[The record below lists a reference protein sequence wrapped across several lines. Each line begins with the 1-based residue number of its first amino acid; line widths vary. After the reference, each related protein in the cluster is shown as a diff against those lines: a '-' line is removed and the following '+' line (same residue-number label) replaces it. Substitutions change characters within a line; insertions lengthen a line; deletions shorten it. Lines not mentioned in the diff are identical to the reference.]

1 VAYVI
6 GVDTGGTFTD
16 AFVADQHGRIA
27 AAKTPSTP
35 PNFAEGF
42 LNAVEDLAVELN
54 IGIDELLGA
63 TDYIVHG
70 TTSTLNSLVT
80 GDVARVGFLTTR
92 GHADS
97 ISIMNLEG
105 RYAGLDSGQI
115 QHMART
121 AKPAALVPRDRIRE
135 LDERIDYKG
144 AVVVAL
150 DEDGVRRAVRELLA
164 DGVEAIAVSLLWSFR
179 NDAHERRVRELI
191 AAEAPG
197 LYVALSSEV
206 SPRIREYSRSVTT
219 IMNTQVGPRL
229 GDYLRPLEAS
239 LRERGL
245 TGSVLVMQGSG
256 GCVSA
261 ADAPAHAVT
270 TIGSVLTGGVVG
282 CTRMAAALGSGNV
295 ISTDMGGTTFLVG
308 LVVDGAPVSTT
319 STVLNQYTVSTPMVD
334 VHTIGAGGG
343 AIAWVDGGGNLRVGP
358 RSAGA
363 RPGPACYG
371 EAGTEPTV
379 TDADLVL
386 GIINPDNFLGGRK
399 KLDVALAR
407 EAIAEQLAGPL
418 GLSVD
423 DAAAAVYAI
432 QNAQTADLVRKVVV
446 NSGHDPRDF
455 SLYAFGGAGP
465 MHCASYA
472 ADLGV
477 REVVVPLGSTA
488 AVFSAYGLAAS
499 DIVLTAERSQPAA
512 MPVDPAAFTE
522 VFAAL
527 EAELAGRLAEQGLN
541 FAAIGY
547 EREADIRFTM
557 QLAEVA
563 TPVPGGD
570 LDEAAVAA
578 VGEAFERRYEDRYG
592 KGSGFPD
599 AGLQVITYRVR
610 AVGTLPIQPRLPEHA
625 ARPGPPEPSGTRDV
639 LLDITV
645 GPQPARIYDY
655 RALGTGQEISGPA
668 VVEAATT
675 TVALPPGT
683 HARVDRLGNLVI
695 QFSTAPI
702 SAAPISTAPIST
714 APTGKDSS

>member
-6 GVDTGGTFTD
+6 GIDTGGTFTD
-16 AFVADQHGRIA
+16 AFVADQDGRLA

-35 PNFAEGF
+35 PDFADGF
-42 LNAVEDLAVELN
+42 LTAIDELAGELGMAVEDLLAR
-54 IGIDELLGA
+54 

-80 GDVARVGFLTTR
+80 GDVAAVGLITTR

-105 RYAGLDSGQI
+105 RYAGLGSEDI

-121 AKPAALVPRDRIRE
+121 GKPAALLPRHLIKE
-135 LDERIDYKG
+135 IDERVDYKG
-144 AVVVAL
+144 AVIVTL
-150 DEDGVRRAVRELLA
+150 DEDGVRQAVRELLA

-191 AAEAPG
+191 EQEAPG

-206 SPRIREYSRSVTT
+206 SPRIREYSRTVTT

-229 GDYLRPLEAS
+229 AGYLGPLETE
-239 LRERGL
+239 LRRRGL
-245 TGSVLVMQGSG
+245 TGSLLVMQGSG
-256 GCVSA
+256 GCVNA

-282 CTRMAAALGSGNV
+282 CTRMAEALHGGNI

-308 LVVDGAPVSTT
+308 LVVDGAPVRTS
-319 STVLNQYTVSTPMVD
+319 STVLNQYTISTPMVD

-343 AIAWVDGGGNLRVGP
+343 AIAWVDPGGNLRVGP

-371 EAGTEPTV
+371 TGGTEPTV

-399 KLDVALAR
+399 RLDVSSAR
-407 EAIAEQLAGPL
+407 RAIAEHLAAPL
-418 GLSVD
+418 GMSIEE
-423 DAAAAVYAI
+423 AAAAVYEV

-446 NSGHDPRDF
+446 NSGQDPRDF

-472 ADLGV
+472 RDLGA

-488 AVFSAYGLAAS
+488 AVFSAYGLATS

-512 MPVDPAAFTE
+512 MPVDPSGFTE
-522 VFAAL
+522 AFRSL
-527 EAELAGRLAEQGLN
+527 EDELRSRLAEQGLA
-541 FAAIGY
+541 FAEIRF
-547 EREADIRFTM
+547 EREADLRFTM
-557 QLAEVA
+557 QLAEVS
-563 TPVPGGD
+563 TPVPGGE
-570 LDEAAVAA
+570 LDAASVAS
-578 VGEAFERRYEDRYG
+578 VGTAFEHRYEQLYG
-592 KGSGFPD
+592 RGTGFPD
-599 AGLQVITYRVR
+599 AGVQIITYRVR
-610 AVGTLPIQPRLPEHA
+610 AVGTLPIRPELPEH
-625 ARPGPPEPSGTRDV
+625 PPRDSEPVASGTREV
-639 LLDITV
+639 LLDITS
-645 GPQPARIYDY
+645 GAQPTAIYDY
-655 RALGTGQEISGPA
+655 RALGAGQRIRGPA
-668 VVEAATT
+668 IVEAPTT

-683 HARVDRLGNLVI
+683 HGVVDRLGNLVLG
-695 QFSTAPI
+695 FHPVAHRELVAAT
-702 SAAPISTAPIST
+702 SAKESV
-714 APTGKDSS
+714 